1 MSCCL
6 YRINKFS
13 YVYYLYSTS
22 RLSHNFCLLFYTF
35 LIKTISILKYIYT
48 EYFHTGRTLH
58 ISATLM
64 WCFGRRGVRCSS
76 CSFPFYLS
84 PPRSVSSPSPYSPR
98 SRFSKGPVTSR
109 LLGRSKYLNLT
120 PRSLGREKGT
130 CSFRTG
136 RFVITLPYASPTG
149 PARVDVIKTN
159 DLKTQ
164 LPLLR
169 LLKCLSVKNNNTE
182 VVFCRA
188 HTAYVSWKNTTLSL
202 SLGANPNIKSAC
214 QIDCFDPIA
223 AWLSSSLPLLF
234 L

>member
-1 MSCCL
+1 M
-6 YRINKFS
+6 
-13 YVYYLYSTS
+13 
-22 RLSHNFCLLFYTF
+22 LFYTF
-35 LIKTISILKYIYT
+35 LIKNISILKYIYGIFSHRQNST
-48 EYFHTGRTLH
+48 Y
-58 ISATLM
+58 ICNPDVM
-64 WCFGRRGVRCSS
+64 FGRRGVPRVLSVLPLSS
-76 CSFPFYLS
+76 ALGLLPL
-84 PPRSVSSPSPYSPR
+84 PLPPR

-188 HTAYVSWKNTTLSL
+188 HTAYVS
-202 SLGANPNIKSAC
+202 
-214 QIDCFDPIA
+214 
-223 AWLSSSLPLLF
+223 
-234 L
+234 